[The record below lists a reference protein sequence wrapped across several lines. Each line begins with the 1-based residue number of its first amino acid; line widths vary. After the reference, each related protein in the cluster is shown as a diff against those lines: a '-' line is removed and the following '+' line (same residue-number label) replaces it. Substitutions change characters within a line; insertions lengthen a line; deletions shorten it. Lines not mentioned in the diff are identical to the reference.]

1 MGNVEMKNQTRKNLI
16 VVDNFL
22 EDPDGIREYALK
34 QNFEMLG
41 GRNWPGRDSCKT
53 HGVEEMTRACSEVV
67 GEQLVAKKENKC
79 SYFRITKE
87 GEYGTQH
94 IHFDPNPGLVWAG
107 VLYLTPKFHPTAG
120 TKFWKHKE
128 TGWEFT
134 PTEEEG
140 AEYGIKSHKD
150 MFEFF
155 NTEGKNMSRWIET
168 DNISFKY
175 NRLVMF
181 NPAMWHSN
189 GDWFGNTYDNS
200 RLVQLFFFHGA

>member
-41 GRNWPGRDSCKT
+41 GKNWPGRDSCKT

-79 SYFRITKE
+79 SYFRVTKE
-87 GEYGTQH
+87 GEYGKQH

-140 AEYGIKSHKD
+140 VEYGIKSHND

-200 RLVQLFFFHGA
+200 RLVQLFFFHGV

>member
-1 MGNVEMKNQTRKNLI
+1 MKNQTRKNLI

-41 GRNWPGRDSCKT
+41 GKNWPGRDSCKT

-67 GEQLVAKKENKC
+67 GEQLVVKKENKC
-79 SYFRITKE
+79 SYFRVTKE
-87 GEYGTQH
+87 GEYGKQH

-140 AEYGIKSHKD
+140 VEYGIKSHND

-200 RLVQLFFFHGA
+200 RLVQLFFFHGV